1 MTRMRRLVAGG
12 LLRAI
17 FSSGRVGK
25 SLPSLPEWDIKIRNA
40 CAPMPISFSFRQG
53 SQWRFRMT
61 VGCVEPRSFGTRGR
75 AVDGL
80 SRLETGLRR
89 PTEKVFMFT
98 KQRQYFY
105 DPDPI
110 REPLVRPY
118 ATSGQQT
125 PGSIRGEMNRDFRV
139 YLNPMG
145 RNAGSVWTITPSSY
159 RGNHPATMPLELVRR
174 CLLAS
179 CPEGGRVLDCFGGAG
194 TTALAA
200 LQLGHTAISIDIKP
214 RVH

>member
-1 MTRMRRLVAGG
+1 MEYPDTKCLRPDANLLFIPARLAMALQDDGWMCRAEIIWHKGPGG
-12 LLRAI
+12 
-17 FSSGRVGK
+17 GR
-25 SLPSLPEWDIKIRNA
+25 PESVKNRV
-40 CAPMPISFSFRQG
+40 
-53 SQWRFRMT
+53 T
-61 VGCVEPRSFGTRGR
+61 KTH
-75 AVDGL
+75 
-80 SRLETGLRR
+80 
-89 PTEKVFMFT
+89 EKVFMFT

-118 ATSGQQT
+118 ATPGKQT
-125 PGSIRGEMNRDFRV
+125 AGLTRGEVNRDFRV

-159 RGNHPATMPLELVRR
+159 RGSHPATMPLELVRR

-179 CPEGGRVLDCFGGAG
+179 CPEGGTVLDCFGGAG

-200 LQLGHTAISIDIKP
+200 LQLGHRAISIDINP
-214 RVH
+214 VYTEEARQRIATELQGRGNEPDTLAAD